1 MNWASQEYEIWVFET
16 NPNIQ
21 IYLWENWKSV
31 YLPLDKLI
39 SNLGLKPF
47 IRSSQSFE
55 SQSSWLGF
63 GRMVWSKK
71 NNEKWTKKY
80 RAEEY
85 KNEVIQFFDTE
96 IWAPDWNWVWKNR
109 EAPDFFAKVDKKGM
123 IFAIHS
129 EKAIRFSN
137 EIKNF
142 VNQLEAML
150 RDAKVTKGRR
160 TWGEEIYETGYS
172 NGLSDASS
180 FKLAEQLDS

>member
-21 IYLWENWKSV
+21 LYLWENWKSV
-31 YLPLDKLI
+31 YPSLDQLI
-39 SNLGLKPF
+39 ANLDLKPF

-55 SQSSWLGF
+55 SQSGWLGF

-80 RAEEY
+80 RTEEY

-96 IWAPDWNWVWKNR
+96 IWAPDWNWVWKNGK
-109 EAPDFFAKVDKKGM
+109 APIFLTKIDKEGL
-123 IFAIHS
+123 ILAIQN
-129 EKAIRFSN
+129 EKAIHFSDEIEDFIN
-137 EIKNF
+137 ELLSMF
-142 VNQLEAML
+142 
-150 RDAKVTKGRR
+150 RDSKVTKGRR
-160 TWGEEIYETGYS
+160 TWGEEVYEKGYS

-180 FKLAEQLDS
+180 FILAEQFDS